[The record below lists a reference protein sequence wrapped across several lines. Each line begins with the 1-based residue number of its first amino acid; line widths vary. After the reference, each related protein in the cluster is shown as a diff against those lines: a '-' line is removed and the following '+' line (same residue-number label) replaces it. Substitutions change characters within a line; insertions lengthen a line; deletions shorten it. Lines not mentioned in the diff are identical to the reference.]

1 MIFNYEIFRQ
11 IVGALSGNQ
20 NNSNS
25 FLIIGIIMIILLAII
40 ISVILLKNTEPFSQ
54 IITVGP
60 VWESNSWSCVSDSDF
75 MVYGILR
82 GLENAQLEIFIENVG
97 GQSLYTINSGEME
110 TFSLGS
116 TAGNEIIITR
126 TGTITGFIT
135 LQTSADATASCT
147 QL

>member
-1 MIFNYEIFRQ
+1 LEKT
-11 IVGALSGNQ
+11 SG
-20 NNSNS
+20 SNA
-25 FLIIGIIMIILLAII
+25 FIIIGITVIILLAILI
-40 ISVILLKNTEPFSQ
+40 PATFLTLNDESFSKV
-54 IITVGP
+54 ITVGP

-75 MVYGILR
+75 MVHGTLR

-97 GQSLYTINSGEME
+97 GQSLYTLNPGEME

-147 QL
+147 QS

>member
-1 MIFNYEIFRQ
+1 LLEKT
-11 IVGALSGNQ
+11 GG
-20 NNSNS
+20 SNA
-25 FLIIGIIMIILLAII
+25 FIIIGITVIVLLAII
-40 ISVILLKNTEPFSQ
+40 IPTMFLTPNDEPFSKV
-54 IITVGP
+54 ITVGP

-75 MVYGILR
+75 MVHGTLR

-97 GQSLYTINSGEME
+97 EQSLYTINPGEME
-110 TFSLGS
+110 TFSVGS

-126 TGTITGFIT
+126 TGIVTGFIT